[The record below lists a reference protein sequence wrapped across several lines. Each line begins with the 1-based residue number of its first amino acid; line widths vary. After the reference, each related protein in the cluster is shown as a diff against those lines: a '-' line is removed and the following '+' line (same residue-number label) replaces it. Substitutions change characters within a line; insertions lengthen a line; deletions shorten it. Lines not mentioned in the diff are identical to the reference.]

1 MAVATNF
8 QQQQKTRPSVEV
20 SSNVQRGME
29 CASCLSVCLPICP
42 FVLIALC
49 FLNQFSLFSLSLS
62 LLLILST
69 KVSIYFAR
77 TPHTNTSYA
86 LISNYAPEKQQQ
98 LKSGNKSGGG
108 GGETTTET
116 LNAGG
121 GGESVTSTSS
131 SNSCTQSV
139 CHRFGCSRAPFVL
152 SLFFSLHNL
161 SQQRRKHQNS
171 Q

>member
-1 MAVATNF
+1 MPVSFAAMQLWWWPPIF
-8 QQQQKTRPSVEV
+8 SSSKKRPNVEV
-20 SSNVQRGME
+20 SSNVQLGME

-42 FVLIALC
+42 FVLIAFCL
-49 FLNQFSLFSLSLS
+49 LNQFSLFSLSLS

-98 LKSGNKSGGG
+98 QLKSGNKSGGG
-108 GGETTTET
+108 GGETTAET
-116 LNAGG
+116 LNAGGG

-131 SNSCTQSV
+131 NNSCTQSV
-139 CHRFGCSRAPFVL
+139 CHRFGCSRVPFFL
-152 SLFFSLHNL
+152 SLFFA
-161 SQQRRKHQNS
+161 
-171 Q
+171 